1 MNIIYPKI
9 IYIESSTFRFL
20 HRAMTKSVFTDAY
33 SMFLELLITA
43 RKGAGVSQV
52 ELAKRLNRP
61 QPFISYIER
70 GERRIDVVE
79 FCVIMRALGID
90 PASEFA
96 KLLANLPTDI
106 EI

>member
-1 MNIIYPKI
+1 
-9 IYIESSTFRFL
+9 
-20 HRAMTKSVFTDAY
+20 MTKSVFTDAY
-33 SMFLELLITA
+33 SIFLDTLVEA
-43 RKGAGVSQV
+43 RKKAGVSQV
-52 ELAKRLNRP
+52 ELARRLNRP

-90 PASEFA
+90 ARKEFGDLFL
-96 KLLANLPTDI
+96 KLPPDI